1 MIDRGVRKVA
11 RLALAAAIAVSAA
24 PAAQQPVFK
33 SGVELVIVDVQIVDK
48 KGNPIAGLRPDQF
61 EVSIDGKRR
70 KVVSAQFVN
79 AATGVAETAPAAA
92 GSGSEATAAPE
103 APISPGNIYVLAV
116 DQGSFRAINAPSAM
130 HAVSE
135 FVKQLSPADYLGLI
149 TFPGPGITIDPTRD
163 RAPLLAAVPRVVGFT
178 TLKEQR
184 RFQFTLSDAIDV
196 AARDGEARQRV
207 VSRNCQP
214 GDMMCPQ
221 EIEREMQEVVTNLDA
236 QANMSLDGLR
246 GAVQLVAGLPG
257 RKTMVVVSAGI
268 PSGDR
273 AGGRVYVRP
282 YATDIGRAA
291 ANAGIL
297 LYTLHLN
304 TRFLDAF
311 SPDAPSAAQTLM
323 RETGVYTRALEEF
336 NGRAGGTF
344 LEVNTGPDFA
354 VERVIRE
361 TSKYYLLGVEPQDA
375 DRDGRPHA
383 IKVKVKQR
391 GSQVRSRTT
400 VVIPKRPG
408 TEGGRL

>member
-1 MIDRGVRKVA
+1 MIERTDRRVA
-11 RLALAAAIAVSAA
+11 SLAVAVAIAASAA
-24 PAAQQPVFK
+24 TDARQQQPVFR
-33 SGVELVIVDVQIVDK
+33 SRVELVVIDVQVVDT
-48 KGNPIAGLRPDQF
+48 KGNPIAGMRPDQF

-70 KVVSAQFVN
+70 TVVSAQFVD
-79 AATGVAETAPAAA
+79 AATGVGETVPAAA
-92 GSGSEATAAPE
+92 SSSEAPD
-103 APISPGNIYVLAV
+103 APIAPGTLYVLAV
-116 DQGSFRAINAPSAM
+116 DQGSFRAVNAPSAM

-135 FVKQLSPADYLGLI
+135 FVKRLSPADYLGLI

-163 RAPLLAAVPRVVGFT
+163 RAPIRAAVPRVVGFASV
-178 TLKEQR
+178 KASR

-207 VSRNCQP
+207 ARRNCQP
-214 GDMMCPQ
+214 ADMMCPQ
-221 EIEREMQEVVTNLDA
+221 EVEREMQEVVTNLDA
-236 QANMSLDGLR
+236 QANMSLAGLR

-273 AGGRVYVRP
+273 SGGRVYVRP
-282 YATDIGRAA
+282 YAIEIGRAA

-304 TRFLDAF
+304 TKFLDAF
-311 SPDAPSAAQTLM
+311 SPDAPSAVQTLM

-336 NGRAGGTF
+336 NGIAGGTF

-383 IKVKVKQR
+383 IRVKAKQR
-391 GSQVRSRTT
+391 GSQVRSRAT
-400 VVIPKRPG
+400 VVIPKPPG
-408 TEGGRL
+408 TEGGRP

>member
-1 MIDRGVRKVA
+1 
-11 RLALAAAIAVSAA
+11 
-24 PAAQQPVFK
+24 
-33 SGVELVIVDVQIVDK
+33 
-48 KGNPIAGLRPDQF
+48 
-61 EVSIDGKRR
+61 
-70 KVVSAQFVN
+70 
-79 AATGVAETAPAAA
+79 
-92 GSGSEATAAPE
+92 
-103 APISPGNIYVLAV
+103 
-116 DQGSFRAINAPSAM
+116 
-130 HAVSE
+130 
-135 FVKQLSPADYLGLI
+135 
-149 TFPGPGITIDPTRD
+149 
-163 RAPLLAAVPRVVGFT
+163 
-178 TLKEQR
+178 
-184 RFQFTLSDAIDV
+184 
-196 AARDGEARQRV
+196 
-207 VSRNCQP
+207 
-214 GDMMCPQ
+214 
-221 EIEREMQEVVTNLDA
+221 
-236 QANMSLDGLR
+236 MSLDGLR

>member
-1 MIDRGVRKVA
+1 MTMIGGEVRRAASLAVA
-11 RLALAAAIAVSAA
+11 VAIAASAA
-24 PAAQQPVFK
+24 PDARQQPPVFK
-33 SGVELVIVDVQIVDK
+33 SGVELVVVDVQVVDQ
-48 KGNPIAGLRPDQF
+48 KGHPIAGMRPDQF

-70 KVVSAQFVN
+70 TVVSAQFVD
-79 AATGVAETAPAAA
+79 AASGVAETGPAAA
-92 GSGSEATAAPE
+92 SGSEAPAAPD
-103 APISPGNIYVLAV
+103 APIAPGTIYVLAV

-130 HAVSE
+130 HAVRE
-135 FVKQLSPADYLGLI
+135 FVTRLSPADYLGLI
-149 TFPGPGITIDPTRD
+149 TFPGPGLTIDPTRD
-163 RAPLLAAVPRVVGFT
+163 RDLVLAAVPRVVGFASV
-178 TLKEQR
+178 KASR
-184 RFQFTLSDAIDV
+184 RFQFSLSDAIDV
-196 AARDGEARQRV
+196 AARDGEARERV
-207 VSRNCQP
+207 VRRNCQP

-221 EIEREMQEVVTNLDA
+221 EVERELQEVVTNLDA

-273 AGGRVYVRP
+273 TGGRVYVRP
-282 YATDIGRAA
+282 YAIDIGRAA

-304 TRFLDAF
+304 TKFLDAF
-311 SPDAPSAAQTLM
+311 SPDAPSAVQTLM

-336 NGRAGGTF
+336 NGSAGGTF

-391 GSQVRSRTT
+391 GSQVRNRAT
-400 VVIPKRPG
+400 VVIPKPQG
-408 TEGGRL
+408 T